1 MNRDWLSLEFEA
13 PKNGMSLLFKAKT
26 SPIKDSVAA
35 TIRAKETLAS
45 IAVHSLESEKK
56 RKASGDHQ
64 IHQTKKRR
72 KSPERTQSQD
82 KANRQK
88 TPKPEQ
94 NLPRRN
100 LLNFEKP
107 EPEQTKKP
115 EPEKTKKPEPEKK
128 KPSKQP
134 DFKLTPEAMKAIA
147 ARKGQIPNSS
157 KAIPNLQSNSE
168 RPFKP
173 QKEPEKQP
181 EKPKKPEKPEKSEK
195 KIQVNYKTKPFGQLM
210 SDVVFTISGYQN
222 PFRGELRQKAHDMG
236 ARYRGDWDNSCTH
249 LICAFVNTPKFNQV
263 KGRGKI

>member
-1 MNRDWLSLEFEA
+1 MCTQPFNKNFKYGLSFISIYSVEEKPAILTPATTKNEMKLGAFRLKSEEETKFKA

-107 EPEQTKKP
+107 DPEKTTNP
-115 EPEKTKKPEPEKK
+115 EHEKTKKTEPE
-128 KPSKQP
+128 
-134 DFKLTPEAMKAIA
+134 
-147 ARKGQIPNSS
+147 
-157 KAIPNLQSNSE
+157 
-168 RPFKP
+168 
-173 QKEPEKQP
+173 
-181 EKPKKPEKPEKSEK
+181 
-195 KIQVNYKTKPFGQLM
+195 
-210 SDVVFTISGYQN
+210 
-222 PFRGELRQKAHDMG
+222 
-236 ARYRGDWDNSCTH
+236 
-249 LICAFVNTPKFNQV
+249 
-263 KGRGKI
+263 

>member
-72 KSPERTQSQD
+72 KSPERNQSQD

-107 EPEQTKKP
+107 EPEQ
-115 EPEKTKKPEPEKK
+115 TKKPEPEKK

-181 EKPKKPEKPEKSEK
+181 EKPKKPEK
-195 KIQVNYKTKPFGQLM
+195 KIQVNYKTKPCGQLM

-222 PFRGELRQKAHDMG
+222 
-236 ARYRGDWDNSCTH
+236 
-249 LICAFVNTPKFNQV
+249 
-263 KGRGKI
+263 